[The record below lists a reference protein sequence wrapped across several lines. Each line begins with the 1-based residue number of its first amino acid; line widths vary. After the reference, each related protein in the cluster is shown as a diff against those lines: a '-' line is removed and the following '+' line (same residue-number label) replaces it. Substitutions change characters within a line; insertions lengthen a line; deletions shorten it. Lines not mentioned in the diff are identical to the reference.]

1 MAKNKKNFAEGALP
15 GLLSQKGEADAS
27 LAKARATTM
36 DSAVLAVQLEGTR
49 KEIAALKKRLAA
61 IEEAKDALVRAGE
74 GLRSSLVP
82 RVVGE
87 ASDLMGGFTDGKY
100 DSLSVD
106 RAFSLEFMQDG
117 VKREVGYLS
126 AGTADA
132 AYISLRCALARVLFS
147 GDVPPL
153 VYDESFARIDEGR
166 LFEILSLLSRD
177 DMQSHVFTCR
187 TLEGELSKKLS
198 GAARIRL

>member
-1 MAKNKKNFAEGALP
+1 M
-15 GLLSQKGEADAS
+15 
-27 LAKARATTM
+27 
-36 DSAVLAVQLEGTR
+36 
-49 KEIAALKKRLAA
+49 
-61 IEEAKDALVRAGE
+61 
-74 GLRSSLVP
+74 P

-87 ASDLMGGFTDGKY
+87 ASDIMEGFTDGKY

-106 RAFSLEFMQDG
+106 RTFALEFLCDG
-117 VKREVGYLS
+117 KKREVGYLS

-153 VYDESFARIDEGR
+153 VYDESFARIDEER

-177 DMQSHVFTCR
+177 DMQSLVFTCR
-187 TLEGELSKKLS
+187 RLEGDIAKKLS
-198 GAARIRL
+198 GAARIKL